1 MKDTQA
7 ERVFMGSEERLEQE
21 LTKLTHEESLIQS
34 NNWKAGASSLLSP
47 NLPYNK
53 HDT

>member
-7 ERVFMGSEERLEQE
+7 ERVFMGSEERLTQE

-34 NNWKAGASSLLSP
+34 NNWKAGGQ
-47 NLPYNK
+47 LPIVPQSAV
-53 HDT
+53 